1 MCLAPVEIATVSAE
15 KVNLLSAYKI
25 YWYLNSVGMR
35 YLCPMKLIDTH
46 THLYLEE
53 FEPDRAEMIGRA
65 VDAGVGIMM
74 LPNIDS
80 SSLEPMLKLAGEF
93 PGHCFPMIGLHPTS
107 VKENYRE
114 ELSLVEKMLQAK
126 NFYGVGECGIDLYWD
141 KTFAREQEYVFRHH
155 IELAAGSGLPLV
167 IHIRESFNEVIRIL
181 KDVNNPHLKGIFHCF
196 SGSVE
201 QAKQATGLGFSLG
214 LGGVITFKNNK
225 MQETLKH
232 IGLEHLVL
240 ETDAPFLAP
249 VPYRGKRN
257 EPAYIPLIA
266 EKVAEITGIGVEEI
280 AEATSAN
287 AMRLFF
293 PEGKAYKTEN

>member
-1 MCLAPVEIATVSAE
+1 MQF
-15 KVNLLSAYKI
+15 
-25 YWYLNSVGMR
+25 
-35 YLCPMKLIDTH
+35 IDTH

-53 FEPDRAEMIGRA
+53 FVHDRKETVQSAI
-65 VDAGVGIMM
+65 DKGVSRML

-80 SSLEPMLKLAGEF
+80 TSISSMLELADEY
-93 PGHCFPMIGLHPTS
+93 PGNCLPMIGLHPTS
-107 VKENYRE
+107 VKAGYLD
-114 ELSLVEKMLQAK
+114 ELAVVEKWISERR
-126 NFYGVGECGIDLYWD
+126 FYAIGECGIDLYWD
-141 KTFAREQEYVFRHH
+141 TTYSYEQEFVFRHH
-155 IELAAGSGLPLV
+155 IDLALTYDLPLV
-167 IHIRESFNEVIRIL
+167 VHIRESFNQVIEIL
-181 KDVNNPHLKGIFHCF
+181 KDVNKSDLRGIFHCF

-201 QAKQATGLGFSLG
+201 QAKQAIKYGFSLG

-266 EKVAEITGIGVEEI
+266 NMLAGIKGISIEEV
-280 AEATSAN
+280 AEATTAN
-287 AMRLFF
+287 AERIFRL
-293 PEGKAYKTEN
+293 A